1 MKLTKDSKKLMMFF
15 NKHKCLPHIKQTK
28 STNQI
33 FKTLFHEL
41 DEAVK
46 YIESVKKQLGDSFY
60 KLKINK
66 IHSVSS
72 IPKPSTF
79 PSDSFPNLVRK
90 HIDSHSL
97 CSLEYSFELIG
108 RPIHIIFLI
117 EESNPEMHIDTYNNY
132 VDHMLAWL
140 YIVNQYASRDCAS
153 KLSVFVYHTSLTKEL
168 PKNPIE
174 ILNQHHVNTAF
185 TFSCPVNSE
194 IVVFR
199 KEEWFK
205 VFMHETFHNF
215 ALDFSDMNNN
225 KCHSKIL
232 QLFPVKSDVN
242 LYEAYTEFWARIMNV
257 VFCSYFNTRGKK
269 KKNIDQYLVNVET
282 FMNFEIMYSFFQMI
296 KVLHF
301 MNLEY
306 TQLYESG
313 ANADNIRK
321 TLYKEDTNVLSYYVI
336 TLILIYNFQPFLSW
350 CSKNNTSLLQF
361 KKSESNQMQF
371 CAFIESK
378 YTAPKLLNGIK
389 CASELFKK
397 IKVFKGHSEVI
408 KRPNTKKELEYLY
421 NNLRMT
427 LCELG

>member
-15 NKHKCLPHIKQTK
+15 NKHKCLPHINQTK

-33 FKTLFHEL
+33 FKNLFNDL

-66 IHSVSS
+66 IQSVSS

-79 PSDSFPNLVRK
+79 PSDSFPDQVRK

-97 CSLEYSFELIG
+97 CSLEYSFQLIG

-242 LYEAYTEFWARIMNV
+242 LFEAYTEFWARIMN
-257 VFCSYFNTRGKK
+257 T
-269 KKNIDQYLVNVET
+269 
-282 FMNFEIMYSFFQMI
+282 M
-296 KVLHF
+296 
-301 MNLEY
+301 
-306 TQLYESG
+306 
-313 ANADNIRK
+313 
-321 TLYKEDTNVLSYYVI
+321 
-336 TLILIYNFQPFLSW
+336 
-350 CSKNNTSLLQF
+350 
-361 KKSESNQMQF
+361 
-371 CAFIESK
+371 
-378 YTAPKLLNGIK
+378 
-389 CASELFKK
+389 
-397 IKVFKGHSEVI
+397 
-408 KRPNTKKELEYLY
+408 KKE
-421 NNLRMT
+421 
-427 LCELG
+427 